1 MKKILFLTLFLLL
14 LCGCTRYEPVSTS
27 IPAIPPTSI
36 PSNNVTVPQ
45 FIAEESSLTAPA
57 SQPSSSETRTYASG
71 KPYQEW
77 GTPTVLS
84 FSLESGTDY
93 TITVNLPVIDQEHMP
108 TSRVWRGNYDN
119 GSQIIIAVMEHPKVT
134 ELKQFFDDHSEAICS
149 DFQDATL
156 IHKDAALKVSRRE
169 ILTLEDKDAAMVQG
183 TLTYQNGETIFLGI
197 AIPLSD
203 GNYIYILAPG
213 GTNWATVKEVAEN
226 AARTLRE

>member
-1 MKKILFLTLFLLL
+1 
-14 LCGCTRYEPVSTS
+14 
-27 IPAIPPTSI
+27 
-36 PSNNVTVPQ
+36 
-45 FIAEESSLTAPA
+45 
-57 SQPSSSETRTYASG
+57 
-71 KPYQEW
+71 
-77 GTPTVLS
+77 
-84 FSLESGTDY
+84 
-93 TITVNLPVIDQEHMP
+93 MP